1 MRISTLAIALS
12 SLCMATPALAQ
23 NMNDR
28 LTAVAASQQS
38 AGAETKAR
46 LLGGLLYMDGF
57 KAEAGQPM
65 VDVVMALVEDMNK
78 RGIKTSIL
86 VEAGEEMKERVAAAL
101 PDDGERIWETT
112 ISGTAI
118 EVLKAVLIECS
129 DEDPDASDT
138 AWTWQLSRNAVQVGP
153 KKQLLN
159 RREVKMYNIKD
170 LLFKAPQWTNAP
182 DFNLNSSIQ
191 QGGQGGG
198 GGGQGGGGGG
208 FGGGGGGGGGMG
220 GGGGGGNGGGG
231 GGGGGGVFG
240 GKGEDPEELTDDEK
254 ADKLKEMIVTF
265 VEPVAWEDGGG
276 GPCKISFY
284 EGMFIVNAP
293 DFVHRALGGYSFAPV
308 VPARS
313 AAPAKAADAPQASA
327 EPSDRRRYV
336 MLSPRIGY
344 NQLVGFRTATVSG
357 AP

>member
-12 SLCMATPALAQ
+12 SLCLAAPALAQ

-28 LTAVAASQQS
+28 LTAVAASQQA
-38 AGAETKAR
+38 AGSETKAR

-86 VEAGEEMKERVAAAL
+86 IGGS
-101 PDDGERIWETT
+101 PDDGFKDRLKEALGDQADAVWETT
-112 ISGTAI
+112 VDGTAI
-118 EVLKAVLIECS
+118 EVLKAVLMECA
-129 DEDPDASDT
+129 EDVNSEE
-138 AWTWQLSRNAVQVGP
+138 AWTWQLSRNAVQIGP
-153 KKQLLN
+153 KNILWN

-170 LLFKAPQWTNAP
+170 LLFKAPQWTDAP

-191 QGGQGGG
+191 QGGQGQ
-198 GGGQGGGGGG
+198 GQGGGG
-208 FGGGGGGGGGMG
+208 M
-220 GGGGGGNGGGG
+220 
-231 GGGGGGVFG
+231 GGGGVFG
-240 GKGEDPEELTDDEK
+240 GKGEAPEELTEEEK
-254 ADKLKEMIVTF
+254 ANKLKDMITSF
-265 VEPVAWEDGGG
+265 VEPLAWSDGEEGN
-276 GPCKISFY
+276 GPCKIQFY

-313 AAPAKAADAPQASA
+313 AAPAKSADAPQASA

-344 NQLVGFRTATVSG
+344 NQLLGFRTATVSG

>member
-1 MRISTLAIALS
+1 
-12 SLCMATPALAQ
+12 
-23 NMNDR
+23 
-28 LTAVAASQQS
+28 
-38 AGAETKAR
+38 
-46 LLGGLLYMDGF
+46 
-57 KAEAGQPM
+57 
-65 VDVVMALVEDMNK
+65 
-78 RGIKTSIL
+78 
-86 VEAGEEMKERVAAAL
+86 
-101 PDDGERIWETT
+101 
-112 ISGTAI
+112 
-118 EVLKAVLIECS
+118 
-129 DEDPDASDT
+129 
-138 AWTWQLSRNAVQVGP
+138 
-153 KKQLLN
+153 
-159 RREVKMYNIKD
+159 MYNIKD

-191 QGGQGGG
+191 QGGQGQGGG

-220 GGGGGGNGGGG
+220 GGGGGGQGGGG

-265 VEPVAWEDGGG
+265 VEPVAWEDGEG
-276 GPCKISFY
+276 GPCKIQFY

>member
-1 MRISTLAIALS
+1 MRIPTLAIALS
-12 SLCMATPALAQ
+12 SLCMAAPALAQ

-28 LTAVAASQQS
+28 LTAVASSQQA

-65 VDVVMALVEDMNK
+65 VDVVMALVEDMNE

-101 PDDGERIWETT
+101 PDNGERVWETT

-118 EVLKAVLIECS
+118 DVLNAVLIECS
-129 DEDPDASDT
+129 DEPATDT
-138 AWTWQLSRNAVQVGP
+138 AWTWQLSRNAVQIGP
-153 KKQLLN
+153 KKVLVN

-191 QGGQGGG
+191 QGGQGG
-198 GGGQGGGGGG
+198 QGGGG
-208 FGGGGGGGGGMG
+208 FGGGGGGGGMG
-220 GGGGGGNGGGG
+220 GGGGGMGGGG
-231 GGGGGGVFG
+231 GGQGGGMGGGVFG

-254 ADKLKEMIVTF
+254 SDRLKEVIVSF
-265 VEPVAWEDGGG
+265 VEPAVWEDGGG
-276 GPCKISFY
+276 ECKIQFY

>member
-101 PDDGERIWETT
+101 PDDGERMWETT

-129 DEDPDASDT
+129 DDPAADT

-153 KKQLLN
+153 KNILWN

-208 FGGGGGGGGGMG
+208 FGGGGQ
-220 GGGGGGNGGGG
+220 
-231 GGGGGGVFG
+231 GGGGVFG

-254 ADKLKEMIVTF
+254 ADKLKEVIVTF
-265 VEPVAWEDGGG
+265 VEPVAWEDGEG
-276 GPCKISFY
+276 GPCKIQFY

-313 AAPAKAADAPQASA
+313 AAPAKAADAPRASA
-327 EPSDRRRYV
+327 EPNDRRRYV
-336 MLSPRIGY
+336 MMTPRIGY

>member
-1 MRISTLAIALS
+1 MRIQTLAIALS

-65 VDVVMALVEDMNK
+65 VDVVLALVEDMNK
-78 RGIKTSIL
+78 RGIKTTIL
-86 VEAGEEMKERVAAAL
+86 VEAGEDLKERVAAAL
-101 PDDGERIWETT
+101 PDDGDRAWETT

-118 EVLKAVLIECS
+118 EVLKAVLIECN
-129 DEDPDASDT
+129 DDPESEG
-138 AWTWQLSRNAVQVGP
+138 AWTWQLSRNSVQIGP
-153 KKQLLN
+153 KNILWN

-191 QGGQGGG
+191 QGGQGQGGG

-220 GGGGGGNGGGG
+220 GGGGGGGGGQ
-231 GGGGGGVFG
+231 GGGGVFG

-254 ADKLKEMIVTF
+254 ADKLKEVITTF
-265 VEPVAWEDGGG
+265 VEPAAWEDGGG
-276 GPCKISFY
+276 GPCKIQFY

-293 DFVHRALGGYSFAPV
+293 DFVHRSLGGYSFAPV

-327 EPSDRRRYV
+327 DVNDRRRYV